1 MKTSNSKADWERSII
16 VLTTTIVIVV
26 VVGCLYWSRDVIIP
40 IALAIFLTF
49 ILSPIVNALSRMR
62 IPRVLSVV
70 LVLAGVGAAIAGIGT
85 LLTVQ
90 STSLIQELPR
100 HRETIRERIHTLRSS
115 FSSESTKQIQSL
127 VNEVSRELSGK
138 PKPTAEKG
146 TASDPDVIAAQEH
159 APVGDQ
165 STHLVPIDPN
175 QQEVVVTTSPG
186 TGEMFWPAIF
196 SSTANALG
204 TLALTLV
211 LVAFMLVKREDLRD
225 RFLRLMGD
233 QRLAATTMA
242 MDDAGRRISRF
253 LLMQFII
260 NFAYGVVLGL
270 GLWLIGVPY
279 AVLWGAFAGTL
290 RYIPYLGAWLAAI
303 FPIAFSLATTHE
315 WGQPLMTIGLI
326 VVLEL
331 LTNNVFEPLLYGSS
345 LGISQVALI
354 VSAAFWTFLWG
365 PVGLI
370 LSNPLTVILLILGQ
384 RVEQF
389 RVLQILLGEDA
400 PLAAHIRFFQRLIA
414 GDQDEA
420 TTALANVLDET
431 DRVTAADSV
440 IMPALNM
447 LVESK
452 RGTEINADDVK
463 RVNHSVIEIVDDL
476 FEDDLRDVAH
486 ENSRPLSEQ
495 PKLLVVPIDSTADA
509 AAQHTLLRL
518 LESTQWN
525 VQSPPHDLLVSEVI
539 DWMAR
544 EEPAAICLVGMDAGS
559 RAHTRYLCKR
569 LAARNVTD
577 HLLISRLGDS
587 LSPSAK
593 ESFLRLNANMVV
605 SSLAETLRTLGS
617 WFPIASHQERTRERT
632 SVGVA

>member
-1 MKTSNSKADWERSII
+1 MTSNSKADWERSII
-16 VLTTTIVIVV
+16 VLTTTVVITVI
-26 VVGCLYWSRDVIIP
+26 VGCLYWSRDIVIP
-40 IALAIFLTF
+40 IALAVFLTF
-49 ILSPIVNALSRMR
+49 ILSPIVNALSRFGL
-62 IPRVLSVV
+62 PRVVSVLV
-70 LVLAGVGAAIAGIGT
+70 VLAGVGVGIAGIGM
-85 LLTVQ
+85 LLTMQ
-90 STSLIQELPR
+90 STSLIQELPK
-100 HRETIRERIHTLRSS
+100 HRDTIRERIHTIRSS

-127 VNEVSRELSGK
+127 VDEVTREISGT
-138 PKPTAEKG
+138 PKTTVEKG

-159 APVGDQ
+159 PPVGGR
-165 STHLVPIDPN
+165 STHLNGSEPSP
-175 QQEVVVTTSPG
+175 QPVVVSSASG
-186 TGEMFWPAIF
+186 SGEMFWPAIF

-204 TLALTLV
+204 TLALTLI
-211 LVAFMLVKREDLRD
+211 LVAFMLVNREDLRD

-233 QRLAATTMA
+233 HRLATATMA

-253 LLMQFII
+253 LLMQFLI
-260 NFAYGVVLGL
+260 NSVYGVVLGI

-279 AVLWGAFAGTL
+279 ALLWGVFAGIL

-326 VVLEL
+326 IVLEL

-345 LGISQVALI
+345 MGISQVALI

-365 PVGLI
+365 PVGLV

-389 RVLQILLGEDA
+389 RVLHILLGEDT

-420 TTALANVLDET
+420 TTALAKVLDET

-452 RGTEINADDVK
+452 RGTEINNDDVK
-463 RVNHSVIEIVDDL
+463 RVNLSVMEIVDDV
-476 FEDDLRDVAH
+476 FEEKAEEHSH
-486 ENSRPLSEQ
+486 ENARPLSER
-495 PKLLVVPIDSTADA
+495 PKLLVVPIDSVADG
-509 AAQHTLLRL
+509 AAQYVLVRL

-525 VQSPPHDLLVSEVI
+525 VLSPPHDMLVSEVI

-569 LAARNVTD
+569 LAARHVTE

-593 ESFLRLNANMVV
+593 ESFLRLNANVV
-605 SSLAETLRTLGS
+605 VCTLKDTLRTLGS
-617 WFPIASHQERTRERT
+617 WFPIASQQERTRERD

>member
-1 MKTSNSKADWERSII
+1 LKTSNSKADWERSII
-16 VLTTTIVIVV
+16 VLTTTVVIVV
-26 VVGCLYWSRDVIIP
+26 VVGCLYWSRDIIIP

-49 ILSPIVNALSRMR
+49 ILSPIVNLLSRLR
-62 IPRVLSVV
+62 VPRVLSVL
-70 LVLAGVGAAIAGIGT
+70 LVLTGVGAGIAGLGM
-85 LLTVQ
+85 LLTMQ

-100 HRETIRERIHTLRSS
+100 HRDTIRERIQTLRSS

-127 VNEVSRELSGK
+127 IDEVSRELSGK
-138 PKPTAEKG
+138 PKPTGEKG
-146 TASDPDVIAAQEH
+146 TATDPEVIAAHEH
-159 APVGDQ
+159 PPVGEE
-165 STHLVPIDPN
+165 STHAASEASSPKPVI
-175 QQEVVVTTSPG
+175 VTTSSG
-186 TGEMFWPAIF
+186 TGETLWPVVF

-253 LLMQFII
+253 LLVQFLI
-260 NFAYGVVLGL
+260 NFVYGVVLGL

-279 AVLWGAFAGTL
+279 ALLWGVFAATL

-315 WGQPLMTIGLI
+315 WGQPVMTIALI

-389 RVLQILLGEDA
+389 RVLHILLGEDA

-420 TTALANVLDET
+420 TTALAKVLDET
-431 DRVTAADSV
+431 DRVTASDTV
-440 IMPALNM
+440 VMPALNM

-452 RGTEINADDVK
+452 RGTEISADDVK
-463 RVNHSVIEIVDDL
+463 RVNLSVIEIVDDL
-476 FEDDLRDVAH
+476 FESEEDGQN
-486 ENSRPLSEQ
+486 ENSRPISER
-495 PKLLVVPIDSTADA
+495 PKLLVVPIDGAADA
-509 AAQHTLLRL
+509 AAQHILLRL

-525 VQSPPHDLLVSEVI
+525 VQSPPHDMLVSEVI
-539 DWMAR
+539 DWMSN

-569 LAARNVTD
+569 LAARQVTD

-593 ESFLRLNANMVV
+593 ESFLRLNANVV
-605 SSLAETLRTLGS
+605 VCSLSETLRTLGS
-617 WFPIASHQERTRERT
+617 WFPIASQKERSRERA